1 MKFFKKSLV
10 MLFVLSSL
18 FMAPQCFSAVVDDD
32 PIYGEKSG
40 PLEKLGRGIAN
51 IAFGPLEAV
60 IQPLEVAEAK
70 GNIAALTYGLLRGI
84 AMVVARLGVGAT
96 DILTFYMP
104 LPGCTDDPEDVGWG
118 YGPIMRPA
126 WVIDR
131 EHNAYNFFY
140 DDNALNEKY

>member
-10 MLFVLSSL
+10 VLFVLSSL
-18 FMAPQCFSAVVDDD
+18 FVVPQCSAAVVDDD

-70 GNIAALTYGLLRGI
+70 GNIAALTYGLLRGV
-84 AMVVARLGVGAT
+84 AMVVARIGVGAT

-140 DDNALNEKY
+140 DDNSLNEKY

>member
-1 MKFFKKSLV
+1 M
-10 MLFVLSSL
+10 FVLSSL
-18 FMAPQCFSAVVDDD
+18 FIAPQCFSAVVDDD

-51 IAFGPLEAV
+51 IAFGPLEVV

-70 GNIAALTYGLLRGI
+70 GNIAALTYGLLRGV

>member
-1 MKFFKKSLV
+1 MKFFKKCLV
-10 MLFVLSSL
+10 MLFVLTSL
-18 FMAPQCFSAVVDDD
+18 FVVPQCFAQGDDS
-32 PIYGEKSG
+32 IYGAQSG

-51 IAFGPLEAV
+51 IAFGPLEVV

-70 GNIAALTYGLLRGI
+70 GNIAALTYGLFRGV
-84 AMVVARLGVGAT
+84 AMVVARLGVGVT

-104 LPGCTDDPEDVGWG
+104 LPGCTDDPDDIGWG

-126 WVIDR
+126 WVIDE

>member
-1 MKFFKKSLV
+1 MKFFKKCVV

-18 FMAPQCFSAVVDDD
+18 FIAPQCFAQDDQD
-32 PIYGEKSG
+32 MVYGDQSG
-40 PLEKLGRGIAN
+40 PLEKLGRGVAN
-51 IAFGPLEAV
+51 IAFGPLEII

-70 GNIAALTYGLLRGI
+70 GNIAALTYGVFRGV
-84 AMVVARLGVGAT
+84 AMVVARLGVGVT

-118 YGPIMRPA
+118 YGPMMRPG

-140 DDNALNEKY
+140 DDNALNEKF

>member
-1 MKFFKKSLV
+1 MKFFKKYLV

-18 FMAPQCFSAVVDDD
+18 FIAPQCFAQDEDD
-32 PIYGEKSG
+32 PFYGEKSG
-40 PLEKLGRGIAN
+40 PFEKLGRGIAN
-51 IAFGPLEAV
+51 IAFGPLEV
-60 IQPLEVAEAK
+60 IIQPLEVAEAK
-70 GNIAALTYGLLRGI
+70 GNIAALTYGLIRGVG
-84 AMVVARLGVGAT
+84 MVVARVVVGAT
-96 DILTFYMP
+96 DIVTFYMP

-140 DDNALNEKY
+140 DDNALNEKF

>member
-1 MKFFKKSLV
+1 MKFFKKCLV
-10 MLFVLSSL
+10 MLFVLTFL
-18 FMAPQCFSAVVDDD
+18 FVVPQCFAQGDD
-32 PIYGEKSG
+32 PVYGAQSG

-51 IAFGPLEAV
+51 IAFGPLEVV

-70 GNIAALTYGLLRGI
+70 GNIAALTYGLFRGV

-104 LPGCTDDPEDVGWG
+104 LPGCTDDPDDVGWG

-126 WVIDR
+126 WVIDK

>member
-1 MKFFKKSLV
+1 MKIFKKCLV
-10 MLFVLSSL
+10 MLFVLTSL
-18 FMAPQCFSAVVDDD
+18 FLIPQCFAQGDD
-32 PIYGEKSG
+32 PVYGAQSG

-70 GNIAALTYGLLRGI
+70 GNIAGLTYGLFRGV

-104 LPGCTDDPEDVGWG
+104 LPGCTDDPHDIGWG

-126 WVIDR
+126 WVIDE

>member
-1 MKFFKKSLV
+1 MKFFKKCLI
-10 MLFVLSSL
+10 MLFVLTSL
-18 FMAPQCFSAVVDDD
+18 FVVPQCFAQGDD
-32 PIYGEKSG
+32 PVYGAQSG

-51 IAFGPLEAV
+51 IAFGPLEVV
-60 IQPLEVAEAK
+60 IQPLEVAQAK
-70 GNIAALTYGLLRGI
+70 GNIAGLTYGLFRGV
-84 AMVVARLGVGAT
+84 AMVVARLGVGVT

-104 LPGCTDDPEDVGWG
+104 LPGCTDDPDDVGWG

-126 WVIDR
+126 WVIDE